1 MEVLT
6 IVACVIGGLAA
17 ETLFMGFLL
26 RVRKGRFELN
36 ASKGS
41 GSSWIETDLG
51 LYYIDR
57 KNGVFKAIGES
68 GKSTSIPLQQL
79 DGISLRR
86 HENASMMLEMLTGFD
101 IFDMFR
107 RYRDTVVWYTVS
119 VESSSHGE
127 SVPIFVA
134 VSMVH

>member
-1 MEVLT
+1 MDVLT
-6 IVACVIGGLAA
+6 IVAWVVVALAI

-26 RVRKGRFELN
+26 RVRKGRFEQG

-51 LYYIDR
+51 LYLIDR
-57 KNGVFKAIGES
+57 KNGVFKAIGVS
-68 GKSTSIPLQQL
+68 GKATSIPLQQF

-86 HENASMMLEMLTGFD
+86 HEKASIMLEVLTGFD
-101 IFDMFR
+101 IWDMFR

-134 VSMVH
+134 GQ